1 MRCCKNTGGL
11 IVAQVMMEVAV
22 VGSTSAAN
30 KVRIFA
36 FLLGVREW
44 GGP

>member
-1 MRCCKNTGGL
+1 MKVKGSVF
-11 IVAQVMMEVAV
+11 IVAV